1 MGSGLRRARFTS
13 VALIMA
19 LVAMMVAPAISMA
32 AEPPVN
38 LGTSASYAVL
48 AGTTVTNTGPSVING
63 DLGVWPGLAVVGF
76 PPGIVNLPGVIHS
89 GDAAAQQAQTDLTAA
104 YLDAEG
110 RTPVTQDLTGQ
121 DLGGLTLTPGYY
133 HFDTSA
139 QLTGTLTLDAQGDP
153 EAVFIFQIGSTL
165 TTASNSSV
173 NLINGARFCRV
184 FWQVGSSATLGT
196 TTDFYGHI
204 LALTSITANTGAT
217 VTGQLLARNGAVTL
231 DTNVITSG
239 VCATARA
246 INITKT
252 ASPASLTAAGSVTFT
267 YLVTNPGTVVLGNI
281 VVTDD
286 KVSPVTYV
294 SGDTNADSLLQP
306 GETWRYTSTAT
317 ITTTTTNI
325 ATVTG
330 NDGGIPVLTATD
342 TATAAV
348 VVGFTTV
355 TGGQLPRTATPWYN
369 VLVASIAAMALGA
382 VGLLRTTRRTNA

>member
-1 MGSGLRRARFTS
+1 
-13 VALIMA
+13 MA
-19 LVAMMVAPAISMA
+19 LVAMMVVPSISMA
-32 AEPPVN
+32 AEPTVN
-38 LGTSASYAVL
+38 LGTSASFAVL
-48 AGTTVTNTGPSVING
+48 AGTTVTNTGSSVING
-63 DLGVWPGLAVVGF
+63 DLGVWPGLAITGF
-76 PPGIVNLPGVIHS
+76 PPGIVNAPGAIHA
-89 GDAAAQQAQTDLTAA
+89 GDGVALQAQSDLVAA

-204 LALTSITANTGAT
+204 LALTSITANNGAT
-217 VTGQLLARNGAVTL
+217 VTGQLMARNGAVTL
-231 DTNVITSG
+231 DSNVITSG
-239 VCATARA
+239 VCATSRA
-246 INITKT
+246 INIAKT
-252 ASPASLTAAGSVTFT
+252 ASPAFLTAAGPVAFT

-294 SGDTNADSLLQP
+294 SGDTNSDNLLQP

-317 ITTTTTNI
+317 ITTTTTNV

-330 NDGGIPVLTATD
+330 NDGGTPLLTATD
-342 TATAAV
+342 TASLTV
-348 VVGFTTV
+348 VVGARTV
-355 TGGQLPRTATPWYN
+355 TGGELPKTATPWYN
-369 VLVASIAAMALGA
+369 VLVASIVVVLLGA
-382 VGLLRTTRRTNA
+382 VGLLRTTRKTNV